1 MTKRNSTKRA
11 TKRPTG
17 ARSPRTAK
25 HIAAAEFKAHCLEL
39 MDLVQ
44 RSHQSLVITKHGRP
58 VARLV
63 PYESEPTDIVG
74 FLAGSL
80 ASYDD
85 IISPLDDSWQAN
97 A

>member
-1 MTKRNSTKRA
+1 MKKRIRRKPSAERAKSAPRARDAKRV
-11 TKRPTG
+11 
-17 ARSPRTAK
+17 
-25 HIAAAEFKAHCLEL
+25 AAADFKARCLEL
-39 MDLVQ
+39 MDHVQ

-63 PYESEPTDIVG
+63 PYDIEPTDIVG

-80 ASYDD
+80 TSYGDM
-85 IISPLDDSWQAN
+85 ISPLDESWEAS